1 MSWEG
6 EGEKRSV
13 TIKCLLKVEMK
24 ILKNLCWIWYI
35 SDPLLQN
42 VIGIYLKHFFFSGF
56 ECLVLTVSHFIWC
69 FMVAYSYTSL
79 FITMRK
85 SKWTK
90 ASCFK
95 LKALF
100 YLPPPPKKCWREGL
114 LLWWEKLNNLLFSST
129 LNNFPPPSLATTTP
143 PNQLFTEAYS
153 WGHN

>member
-6 EGEKRSV
+6 EGEKCSV
-13 TIKCLLKVEMK
+13 TIKCLLKVEMN
-24 ILKNLCWIWYI
+24 ILKNLCWTWYI

-85 SKWTK
+85 SKWTE

-95 LKALF
+95 SKGLF
-100 YLPPPPKKCWREGL
+100 YLPPPPKKMLERGTFVMVRKIKCSSFL
-114 LLWWEKLNNLLFSST
+114 INL
-129 LNNFPPPSLATTTP
+129 
-143 PNQLFTEAYS
+143 E
-153 WGHN
+153 